1 MPQTNWNIIAA
12 SVAGTS
18 HTAKDEPC
26 QDAYSYKTVGENLVI
41 TVSDGA
47 GSAKNGLV
55 GAQKACA
62 FFELELTN
70 WLEKGGKLQDLNREA
85 ATILLQ
91 SLQKEI
97 AKEAENNKISLS
109 DYACTLL
116 AAIISENAAV
126 FFQIGDGIIVY
137 SLEEASEDYHLAT
150 LPQQGEYANS
160 TNFVT
165 DADAFDVL
173 HFEMLER
180 RVDEIAIMT
189 DGLQRIAL
197 NYQAQTAHA
206 PFFRPMFAPL
216 RTANIAPNLE
226 TKLTEFLDSPK
237 INERTDDDKTLILA
251 HRSQNTEQ

>member
-1 MPQTNWNIIAA
+1 MPQPNWNIIAA

-18 HTAKDEPC
+18 HAAKNESC
-26 QDAYSYKTVGENLVI
+26 QDAYSFQIIKNTLVAV
-41 TVSDGA
+41 VSDGA
-47 GSAKNGLV
+47 GSAKNGLD

-62 FFELELTN
+62 FFQAELTN
-70 WLEKGGKLQDLNREA
+70 WLEKGGKPSDLNREA
-85 ATILLQ
+85 ATVLLK
-91 SLQKEI
+91 SLQTEI
-97 AKEAENNKISLS
+97 TKEAENNKISIA

-116 AAIISENAAV
+116 ATIIGENAAV

-137 SLEEASEDYHLAT
+137 SLEETSDEYHLAT

-165 DADAFDVL
+165 DEDAFDVL

-180 RVDEIAIMT
+180 RVDEIAMMT

-197 NYQAQTAHA
+197 NYQTQTAHA

-216 RTANIAPNLE
+216 RAANLASNLE

-251 HRSQNTEQ
+251 SRRTD